1 MRSLGAREVIDR
13 AAHFEDEIS
22 AVDAVID
29 LVGGEVQQRS
39 FAVLK
44 RGGTL
49 VSAVSPPD
57 QTAAERH
64 GVRTTFFLVSAATS
78 HLARIAAMVEA
89 GELVTN
95 IRTVL
100 PLAEVWTAYEMLE
113 GSRPR
118 PRGKIV
124 LSIDA

>member
-1 MRSLGAREVIDR
+1 M
-13 AAHFEDEIS
+13 
-22 AVDAVID
+22 
-29 LVGGEVQQRS
+29 
-39 FAVLK
+39 
-44 RGGTL
+44 
-49 VSAVSPPD
+49 SPPD

-64 GVRTTFFLVSAATS
+64 GVRATFFLVSAATS

-113 GSRPR
+113 GSRQR